1 MLNFN
6 DIKNLLQ
13 HNKITDFVKLN
24 KLTPRDIADF
34 ANKHTQG
41 ATKLFQHVDSK
52 HAARAFK
59 FLRKQKQEDIIKS
72 LPEEKAAEILNAM
85 QPDDRTALFEEL
97 PGNYVK
103 ELLKILAPENRAET
117 LKLLGY
123 EEDSVGRLMTPDYV
137 AIKENQTC

>member
-34 ANKHTQG
+34 ANRHTQG
-41 ATKLFQHVDSK
+41 AVKLFSHLDPK

-59 FLRKQKQEDIIKS
+59 FLRRQKTPAVAE
-72 LPEEKAAEILNAM
+72 PAASRN
-85 QPDDRTALFEEL
+85 
-97 PGNYVK
+97 
-103 ELLKILAPENRAET
+103 
-117 LKLLGY
+117 
-123 EEDSVGRLMTPDYV
+123 V
-137 AIKENQTC
+137 A